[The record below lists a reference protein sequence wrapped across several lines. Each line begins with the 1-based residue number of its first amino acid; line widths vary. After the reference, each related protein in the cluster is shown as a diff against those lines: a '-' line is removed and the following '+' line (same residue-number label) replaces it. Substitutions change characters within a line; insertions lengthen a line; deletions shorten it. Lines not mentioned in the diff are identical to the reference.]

1 MVEDKY
7 IVIYVPRFSLHITSK
22 NRRFQVYIYNMGLK
36 LWKDELTGN
45 PRWGHNVIDQFNL
58 KIFVLVRGFKSR
70 FEVWWIII
78 LSNI

>member
-1 MVEDKY
+1 MVKDKY
-7 IVIYVPRFSLHITSK
+7 IVIYAPRFSLYIRSK
-22 NRRFQVYIYNMGLK
+22 NRRIQVYIYNMGLK

-58 KIFVLVRGFKSR
+58 KIFVLVRVIKSR